1 MDRDQGADNLFGA
14 DDLFEHAPCG
24 YVVTDRDGVI
34 VRANAEFLRMIGR
47 EADEVVAVRTL
58 SSLLTVAG
66 RIFVETH
73 LFPMLEHS
81 RVVRE
86 IDLDL
91 LAADDRR
98 VPALLNVSLVSPETG
113 RAVRAVFVEARD
125 RHRYEDDLRHATRAA
140 ELAREQAASL
150 AETLQKTLI
159 PPAPPH
165 IPHLDIAAAYRPAG
179 TGREVGGD
187 FYDVFRVSPTAW
199 IVVLGDVSG
208 KGVPAALV
216 TSLVRYTVRSFAI
229 EHPDPAELLRHV
241 DAVLTANETRHYCTL
256 VVARLDR
263 RDGEWELALSLAG
276 HPPALLRGPGGEVSE
291 LGVFGTPLGLVDV
304 PGFVTVRHRL
314 QSGSSVTLYTDG
326 VTEGRGPN
334 GMYGEKRLHELIH
347 DLPDDVHAITDGIA
361 REALDFQNGDASDDI
376 AIVTFAPHR

>member
-1 MDRDQGADNLFGA
+1 MDLDHGA

-34 VRANAEFLRMIGR
+34 VQANAEFLRMVGR
-47 EADEVVAVRTL
+47 EADEVIAVRML

-91 LAADDRR
+91 VAADERR
-98 VPALLNVSLVSPETG
+98 VPALLNASLVSPETG
-113 RAVRAVFVEARD
+113 RAVLAVFIEARD
-125 RHRYEDDLRHATRAA
+125 RHRYEDDLRLATRSA

-187 FYDVFRVSPTAW
+187 FYDVFQVSPTAW

-229 EHPDPAELLRHV
+229 EHPDPAELLGQV

-263 RDGEWELALSLAG
+263 HDGEWELALSLAG
-276 HPPALLRGPGGEVSE
+276 HPPALLRGPGGEVTE
-291 LGVFGTPLGLVDV
+291 LGLFGTPIGLVDV

-314 QSGSSVTLYTDG
+314 QGGSSVILYTDG

-347 DLPDDVHAITDGIA
+347 GLPDDVHAITDGIA
-361 REALDFQNGDASDDI
+361 RAALDFQNGDASDDI